1 ADPVHD
7 GQRGPGS
14 PLTVSR
20 RGPGSWATVAC
31 DRHHHPTPPPRPAP
45 STVPAHRGDIRM
57 TVSPPCQGARMET
70 SGAVRY
76 RRGMMR
82 AVTPTAIAEQL
93 AEVRRA
99 ATAFGVDAV
108 AEALERT
115 AREAL
120 AVARTDEESDL
131 ARELLGVAR
140 QAQVRRSLRR

>member
-1 ADPVHD
+1 
-7 GQRGPGS
+7 
-14 PLTVSR
+14 
-20 RGPGSWATVAC
+20 
-31 DRHHHPTPPPRPAP
+31 
-45 STVPAHRGDIRM
+45 
-57 TVSPPCQGARMET
+57 MEA

-120 AVARTDEESDL
+120 AVARTEEEGEL